1 MDRPPAD
8 AAPVRH
14 VCLFRLKR
22 PLTDG
27 DRAAL
32 GDYTARL
39 RAADPAILEYRFV
52 DNGARKAQ
60 GYTLVLDSLFTS
72 RAAIAA
78 YVRTPLHDQLAAF
91 MDGFVADTIVADY

>member
-22 PLTDG
+22 PLTAADRVGLDG
-27 DRAAL
+27 FTAA
-32 GDYTARL
+32 L
-39 RAADPAILEYRFV
+39 RAADPAILDYRFV

-60 GYTLVLDSLFTS
+60 GYTLVLDSVFAS

-78 YVRTPLHDQLAAF
+78 YVRTPLHDRLAAF
-91 MDGFVADTIVADY
+91 MDDFVADTIVADY